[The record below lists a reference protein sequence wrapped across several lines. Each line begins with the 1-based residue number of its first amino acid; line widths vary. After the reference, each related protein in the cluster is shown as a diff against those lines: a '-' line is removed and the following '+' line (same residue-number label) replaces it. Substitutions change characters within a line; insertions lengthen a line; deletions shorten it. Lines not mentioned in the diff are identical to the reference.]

1 MHATIRRYE
10 GVDTKR
16 TEELS
21 RKVSETLVPELQKL
35 EGFSGYYLIESG
47 DGVFSSVGL
56 FKSFPQSDEASKIA
70 AAWVKDE
77 KLESALPNPPTVTS
91 GKVIVH
97 QNGVSVDERWADR
110 CGEGLLADP
119 PPEVDRE
126 S

>member
-56 FKSFPQSDEASKIA
+56 FKGFPQSDEATKIA

-77 KLESALPNPPTVTS
+77 KLESALPNPPKVTS

-97 QNGVSVDERWADR
+97 QNGVSVD
-110 CGEGLLADP
+110 
-119 PPEVDRE
+119 
-126 S
+126 